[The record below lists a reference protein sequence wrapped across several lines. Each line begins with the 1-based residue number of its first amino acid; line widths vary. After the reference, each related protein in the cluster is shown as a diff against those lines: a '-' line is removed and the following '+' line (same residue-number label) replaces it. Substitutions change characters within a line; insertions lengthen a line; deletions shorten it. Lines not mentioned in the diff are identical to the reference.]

1 MMITE
6 KMIVLIIN
14 LLLGQ
19 ITESSNKMRE
29 RLKNCDSDK
38 DISMVLYIPIC

>member
-38 DISMVLYIPIC
+38 DIIMVLFIC